1 MNTCTLRC
9 IRRCLDFDTADGHV
23 PVSPGISCGEPIFKV
38 FQLLVCELEGLESMR
53 LGFTLQRKGNNTVE
67 RKQPAIKWLW
77 RLPELAAKTNH
88 TENDQNA
95 SWGEKRFNKEIERKE
110 FTASGCEK
118 MTLCRWPEGR
128 KIRWE
133 LRVAVGLKATLSGLH
148 RVWYHKS
155 SFLIHVFKVDFKHSV
170 LNEKSASVF
179 ENVRYLKSFRLDATL
194 DILKRGRVV
203 KIELLPSI
211 ITPLISW
218 NAL

>member
-1 MNTCTLRC
+1 MSPL
-9 IRRCLDFDTADGHV
+9 ISAYSEVDHFDTAGGHAL
-23 PVSPGISCGEPIFKV
+23 VSPDISCGESIFKV

-133 LRVAVGLKATLSGLH
+133 PRVAVGFKTTLSGLH
-148 RVWYHKS
+148 RVWYH
-155 SFLIHVFKVDFKHSV
+155 
-170 LNEKSASVF
+170 
-179 ENVRYLKSFRLDATL
+179 
-194 DILKRGRVV
+194 
-203 KIELLPSI
+203 
-211 ITPLISW
+211 
-218 NAL
+218 